1 MAPRLT
7 ISSSAVERW
16 EKDWEKTKLS
26 WLFSGITGARWLPPF
41 LLPKVN
47 RICITPNY
55 HLCLPHPNPLNP
67 HTDQALFDLHRS
79 SCSCETEA
87 QAFSFHILFLKSV
100 LLSIFFISSQAVHK
114 PIDAPYAAESWVGRR
129 ASEHRQRWNRRN
141 WYFSTIACGW
151 RWKSFPVS
159 TSLEES
165 LLLLKIFTCKSLVNT
180 SQTKSKCWTLEDCA
194 MFSTYK
200 IHNSI
205 RWKW

>member
-7 ISSSAVERW
+7 ISSSAVERR

-26 WLFSGITGARWLPPF
+26 FNWLFSGITGARWLPPF

-87 QAFSFHILFLKSV
+87 QAFSFHILFLKSAFHFFHIKPSCPQAYQC
-100 LLSIFFISSQAVHK
+100 SICCWKLGRKKGKWTPAEMKQEELVFQHNCMWLKMEVIPSQHFPRGKSSPFK
-114 PIDAPYAAESWVGRR
+114 DLY
-129 ASEHRQRWNRRN
+129 
-141 WYFSTIACGW
+141 
-151 RWKSFPVS
+151 
-159 TSLEES
+159 
-165 LLLLKIFTCKSLVNT
+165 
-180 SQTKSKCWTLEDCA
+180 
-194 MFSTYK
+194 M
-200 IHNSI
+200 
-205 RWKW
+205 